1 MESAPPSF
9 PFSYTMKLLCKIVQA
24 FFMLADGKGNS
35 DLFWCIEQ
43 QKYFLSDKTKNA
55 GILAKRFSNKYNK
68 KQLKNRKICIKI
80 QRNAYMIDGSDIAW
94 LI

>member
-1 MESAPPSF
+1 M
-9 PFSYTMKLLCKIVQA
+9 
-24 FFMLADGKGNS
+24 
-35 DLFWCIEQ
+35 
-43 QKYFLSDKTKNA
+43 
-55 GILAKRFSNKYNK
+55 LAKRFSDKYNK